1 MVKPI
6 KQQLCLLINLKK
18 MKSENVIQEKSYSFA
33 LRIIKLY
40 QFLSK
45 KNEFVLS
52 KQILR
57 RGTSIG
63 ANVEEAIGSQSRKEF
78 YSKMCLVYKEAR
90 ETEYWLRLLRDSNLL
105 SESQSTSMIK
115 DCHEILRI
123 TGSIQKTLKAKS
135 SNS

>member
-1 MVKPI
+1 MF
-6 KQQLCLLINLKK
+6 INKSEK
-18 MKSENVIQEKSYSFA
+18 MKSENVIQKKSYSFA
-33 LRIIKLY
+33 LRVIKLY

-57 RGTSIG
+57 SGTSIG
-63 ANVEEAIGSQSRKEF
+63 ANVEEAIGSQSGKEF

-105 SESQSTSMIK
+105 SESQSNSMIK
-115 DCHEILRI
+115 DCRELIRI
-123 TGSIQKTLKAKS
+123 TGSIQKTLKAKT